1 MRAVMRELPSGKTFF
16 GFNLKENMGY
26 NADNNTPELV
36 SKDLNTLA
44 TAAVALLA
52 AIPVADPAV
61 TDVAV
66 LAAYVAL
73 GTALEA
79 TTSYVGS

>member
-1 MRAVMRELPSGKTFF
+1 
-16 GFNLKENMGY
+16 MGY

>member
-1 MRAVMRELPSGKTFF
+1 MRELPSGKAFF
-16 GFNLKENMGY
+16 GLNLKEQIMGY